1 MSEVETSREG
11 VGKLREVVDKTE
23 DDCKLA
29 DMVDDGVSLGK
40 DGVGGL
46 SAPNGLGKSAMIVS
60 TSGTG
65 MLL

>member
-11 VGKLREVVDKTE
+11 AGKLREVVDKTE

-29 DMVDDGVSLGK
+29 DMVDDGVSL